1 MKFCSGDNGARGP
14 GKTDAG
20 IVWLLGPPD
29 KNNKLYIDHPRYRAL
44 ILRRDY
50 DDLSDWIDRASYM
63 YKRYGAKVV
72 GQPTVI
78 KWPSGAK
85 FRLGHL
91 KNRQSYEKYLGHE
104 YQRILIE
111 ELTQIS
117 EEKHYD
123 NIMGSCRSTISELQP
138 QVFNTTNPP
147 GVGHLWVKNRF
158 VDPAPFN
165 TIFTGEDG
173 RGRIYIPG
181 TVEDN
186 PIWLEKN
193 PGYIDYLE
201 SLKDKDPDL
210 YRAWRHG
217 DWDVMAGQYFKTFR
231 RNTHVVP
238 PFKPKDELP
247 KFGGIDWGR
256 AKPFCFLAGAL
267 EKVTY
272 IDPETLNEYKFNR
285 IWIYRELYD
294 VEKNPMQWSDEIKKA
309 VNLNQFERVSAD
321 PSIFHKKDDGSRSIS
336 DQFRENDVIL
346 LPANNDRVGGWE
358 VVKNWLSPA
367 PDGLPY
373 MMISESCN
381 NLIRTLP
388 AQIHDE
394 NNPEDLDTNA
404 EDHSEDALRYLLVHV
419 KWIDAFVGG
428 VRRKQQVRLPP
439 RAAHIIDPMKFKK

>member
-1 MKFCSGDNGARGP
+1 
-14 GKTDAG
+14 
-20 IVWLLGPPD
+20 
-29 KNNKLYIDHPRYRAL
+29 
-44 ILRRDY
+44 
-50 DDLSDWIDRASYM
+50 M
-63 YKRYGAKVV
+63 YKRYGAKIV
-72 GQPTVI
+72 GQPAVV

-123 NIMGSCRSTISELQP
+123 NILGSCRSTITELQP
-138 QVFNTTNPP
+138 QVFNTSNPP
-147 GVGHLWVKNRF
+147 GVGHLWVKERF

-165 TIFTGEDG
+165 TIFQGEDK

-186 PIWLEKN
+186 PIWLAKN

-238 PFKPKDELP
+238 PFQPKDNLV
-247 KFGGIDWGR
+247 KFGGFDWGR

-267 EKVTY
+267 EKVVY
-272 IDPETLNEYKFNR
+272 IDDDLNEYKFNR

-294 VEKNPMQWSDEIKKA
+294 VEKEPKEWAELIKRA
-309 VNLNQFERVSAD
+309 VHLEQFDRISAD
-321 PSIFHKKDDGSRSIS
+321 PSIFHKKDDGSRSIA
-336 DQFRENDVIL
+336 DQFKENDVLL
-346 LPANNDRVGGWE
+346 LPANNDRIGGWE
-358 VVKNWLSPA
+358 VVKNWMSIA

-373 MMISESCN
+373 LLISEMCT
-381 NLIRTLP
+381 NLIRTIP

-404 EDHSEDALRYLLVHV
+404 EDHSEDALRYLLMHIV
-419 KWIDAFVGG
+419 WIDAILGG
-428 VRRKQQVRLPP
+428 IKRKQQQRLIPK
-439 RAAHIIDPMKFKK
+439 HVNLVDPTKFK